1 MCCYSKT
8 SKFCLRSFRE
18 ICSSSLKGIA
28 WLFQNLALTKSWINL
43 MGDDGRRHRLSY
55 SLTYILLTM
64 IFLSRDKIK
73 GEITFLSIYYRQI
86 FYLCL
91 YIYSLQ
97 SSTVP
102 TIYSLTNREIR
113 AQNCLGTS
121 QSSPLWRV
129 AGGRGLWWMC
139 SNMEKQHSSL

>member
-1 MCCYSKT
+1 
-8 SKFCLRSFRE
+8 
-18 ICSSSLKGIA
+18 
-28 WLFQNLALTKSWINL
+28 
-43 MGDDGRRHRLSY
+43 
-55 SLTYILLTM
+55 M

-73 GEITFLSIYYRQI
+73 GEITFLSIYYGQI

-97 SSTVP
+97 SSKVP

-129 AGGRGLWWMC
+129 AGRTGAPVNVLQRGEAALIIVIIVTQ
-139 SNMEKQHSSL
+139 E